1 MPSLMTEQR
10 TIRRYTAYFRGWA
23 VAFGEHDALED
34 PTHGLQ
40 WLLGPNEIGIT
51 LTPSIRR
58 ALFRALLPRNEP
70 PPKLRI
76 TSSEFQVGG
85 HWFLLSAL
93 APSLRE
99 ALTALFRGTDDL
111 HLYLTYH
118 LWYPAGTRI
127 LTLGKTK
134 PLILIYKEIEPFLV
148 EAALDPDNG

>member
-1 MPSLMTEQR
+1 MSEQR
-10 TIRRYTAYFRGWA
+10 TIHRYTAYFRGWS
-23 VAFGEHDALED
+23 VAFGEHEALED

-40 WLLGPNEIGIT
+40 WLLGPNEVGII

-58 ALFRALLPRNEP
+58 ALFRALLPKHES

-85 HWFLLSAL
+85 HWFVLSAL
-93 APSLRE
+93 APRIRNI
-99 ALTALFRGTDDL
+99 LTDLLHGDDDL

-127 LTLGKTK
+127 LTLSRTK

-148 EAALDPDNG
+148 EVSPDPV